1 MPEFVFTARDSSGN
15 DVAGVM
21 TAADKRGVLVALSER
36 SLCVLR
42 VQMKTAS
49 GLAWRRFGRVKPRM
63 LATNLAQL
71 ADLLQN
77 GVPLREALDLLV
89 EQATSPALREV
100 LHDIRKNVTEGMSL
114 DEALA
119 RHPQVF
125 GELAVS
131 MVHAG
136 MEGAFLEDAL
146 RRTASFLD
154 LQEDLKGRLV
164 GAMIYPAFLA
174 GVGTVVT
181 VALVVFFV
189 PKFSTL
195 FAMLERSGQG
205 LPAATSLLLAISNAL
220 RSYGVVILGGLGG
233 IGYGIR
239 RALGTSRG
247 VAFVDRWKLKL
258 PLFGKIFLGYA
269 ISRFCRVL
277 GTLLSNG
284 VPLLKAL
291 KISSESTGSM
301 VLAQAIRQSAENV
314 SSGETLSRPLAGC
327 GLIPRPVMAM
337 IAVAEQ
343 SNSLDHVLV
352 DIAETIDRQNS
363 RQIDTMLRLIEPLML
378 LVMGGLIMFVIA
390 ALLLPVFD
398 MSAALGKQ

>member
-1 MPEFVFTARDSSGN
+1 
-15 DVAGVM
+15 
-21 TAADKRGVLVALSER
+21 
-36 SLCVLR
+36 
-42 VQMKTAS
+42 
-49 GLAWRRFGRVKPRM
+49 
-63 LATNLAQL
+63 
-71 ADLLQN
+71 
-77 GVPLREALDLLV
+77 
-89 EQATSPALREV
+89 
-100 LHDIRKNVTEGMSL
+100 
-114 DEALA
+114 
-119 RHPQVF
+119 
-125 GELAVS
+125 

-154 LQEDLKGRLV
+154 LQEDLKSRLV

-205 LPAATSLLLAISNAL
+205 LPAATSLLLAISNAM
-220 RSYGVVILGGLGG
+220 RSYGLVIVGGLGG

-247 VAFVDRWKLKL
+247 VALVDRWKLKL

-269 ISRFCRVL
+269 VSRFCRVL
-277 GTLLSNG
+277 GTLLTNG

-337 IAVAEQ
+337 ITVAEQ

>member
-1 MPEFVFTARDSSGN
+1 MPEFTFTARDSLGN

-21 TAADKRGVLVALSER
+21 TAADKRGVLVALAER
-36 SLCVLR
+36 SLCAMR
-42 VQMKTAS
+42 VQAKTAA
-49 GLAWRRFGRVKPRM
+49 GLQWRRGGSVKPRM

-77 GVPLREALDLLV
+77 GVALLEALDLLAD
-89 EQATSPALREV
+89 QATSTALREV
-100 LHDIRKNVTEGMSL
+100 LQDIRKNVADGLAL
-114 DEALA
+114 DQALA
-119 RHPQVF
+119 RHPRVF

-146 RRTASFLD
+146 RRTAGFLD
-154 LQEDLKGRLV
+154 LQEELKSRLV

-174 GVGTVVT
+174 GVGTLVAT
-181 VALVVFFV
+181 ALVVFFV
-189 PKFSTL
+189 PKFATL

-205 LPAATSLLLAISNAL
+205 LPAATVVLLAVSDAMRN
-220 RSYGVVILGGLGG
+220 YGLLIAGGLAAL
-233 IGYGIR
+233 GYGIR
-239 RALGTSRG
+239 HALGTPRG
-247 VAFVDRWKLKL
+247 GLFVDRWKLKL

-269 ISRFCRVL
+269 LSRFCRVL
-277 GTLLSNG
+277 GTLLTNG
-284 VPLLKAL
+284 VPLLRAL
-291 KISSESTGSM
+291 NISSESTGNI
-301 VLAQAIRQSAENV
+301 VLAEAIRQSAENV

-327 GLIPRPVMAM
+327 GLVPRPVMAM

-352 DIAETIDRQNS
+352 DIADTIDRQNS
-363 RQIDTMLRLIEPLML
+363 RQIDTMLRLVEPLML
-378 LVMGGLIMFVIA
+378 LVMGGLIMFIIA

-398 MSAALGKQ
+398 MSAALGTQ